1 MIHVEQY
8 GPVTVFRMARAFL
21 GRPIYWTAA
30 YLLDET
36 LIDAG
41 SHRTEQALVAAVE
54 RSLGSRS
61 LRQIVITHGHEDH
74 IGGLAA
80 LRRRFPTAPIYA
92 SRRTRALIEDPDRLA
107 MQRYR
112 RFLWGKPRPL
122 DGVRLLDE
130 IDNRVETPDYL
141 LRAVE
146 TPGHSPDHVSFFEPT
161 QRWLFSGD
169 AFVGGRDQACSP
181 EFDLFSTLGTLRMLS
196 DLRPERIF
204 PGSGHVRRT
213 PQPELHEKI
222 GYLKR
227 LANEVVKLDAL
238 GMTAPEM
245 VACLFDSEPPIRFWT
260 GGHFSAANFIKACQS
275 YNALF
280 FADHPGVRKPGRNE
294 RLRHRDPDDPINRS
308 AGS

>member
-1 MIHVEQY
+1 MIHVEQH

-30 YLLDET
+30 YLVDGL

-41 SHRTEQALVAAVE
+41 PRRTAQELVAAVE
-54 RSLGSRS
+54 RTLDGQP
-61 LRQIVITHGHEDH
+61 LRQIVVTHGHEDH

-80 LRRRFPTAPIYA
+80 LRQRFPAAPVYA
-92 SRRTRALIEDPDRLA
+92 SRRTRTLIEDPDRLA

-130 IDNRVETPDYL
+130 IDNRVETPDYI
-141 LRAVE
+141 LRVVE

-161 QRWLFSGD
+161 QRWLFAGD
-169 AFVGGRDQACSP
+169 AFIGGRDQACSP

-196 DLRPERIF
+196 DLRPERLF

-245 VACLFDSEPPIRFWT
+245 VACLFDGEPPVRFWT
-260 GGHFSAANFIKACQS
+260 GGHFSATNFIKACRS
-275 YNALF
+275 YNAVF
-280 FADHPGVRKPGRNE
+280 FTDDAGARKPKGVE
-294 RLRHRDPDDPINRS
+294 RLQHTGSGDSVDRS

>member
-8 GPVTVFRMARAFL
+8 GPVTVFRMARTLL

-30 YLLDET
+30 YLVDGL

-41 SHRTEQALVAAVE
+41 PPRTAHELVGAVMNSLDGQA
-54 RSLGSRS
+54 
-61 LRQIVITHGHEDH
+61 LRQIVVTHGHEDH

-80 LRRRFPTAPIYA
+80 LRRRFPSAPIYA

-122 DGVRLLDE
+122 DGVRLLGE

-146 TPGHSPDHVSFFEPT
+146 TPGHSSDHVSFFEPT
-161 QRWLFSGD
+161 RRWLFSGD

-181 EFDLFSTLGTLRMLS
+181 EFDLFNTLGSLRMLS
-196 DLRPERIF
+196 DLRPERLF

-227 LANEVVKLDAL
+227 LANEVAKLDAL
-238 GMTAPEM
+238 GMTTSEM
-245 VACLFDSEPPIRFWT
+245 VACLFDGEPPVRFWT
-260 GGHFSAANFIKACQS
+260 AGHFSAAHFVKACQR
-275 YNALF
+275 YNAVF
-280 FADHPGVRKPGRNE
+280 FTGPPSARHLKVAERSRRVDPGDSV
-294 RLRHRDPDDPINRS
+294 DW
-308 AGS
+308 ATGS